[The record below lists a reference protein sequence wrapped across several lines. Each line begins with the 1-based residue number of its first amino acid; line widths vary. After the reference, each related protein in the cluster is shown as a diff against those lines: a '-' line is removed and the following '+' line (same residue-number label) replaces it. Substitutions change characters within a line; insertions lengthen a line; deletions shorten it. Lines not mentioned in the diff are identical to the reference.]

1 MKQVT
6 FTFKNGYQRKMLVAA
21 ADVLTKRGLGTYQ
34 TRDMADMPK
43 VQKEPEPVIHPEP
56 VQPTIDDGL
65 DQMDKAELHALAKE
79 RGLQLHHM
87 LGADK
92 VRAALR
98 GESQE

>member
-1 MKQVT
+1 MKRVT
-6 FTFKNGYQRKMLVAA
+6 FKFKNGYERKMLVAA
-21 ADVLTKRGLGTYQ
+21 ADVLTKRGLGTYE
-34 TRDMADMPK
+34 TRDMAFQPTEIK
-43 VQKEPEPVIHPEP
+43 EVEPES
-56 VQPTIDDGL
+56 DGL
-65 DQMDKAELHALAKE
+65 DDMEKAELHALAKE

>member
-1 MKQVT
+1 MLIEYRNGKRQELKDARAKYLIKIKRATQV
-6 FTFKNGYQRKMLVAA
+6 N
-21 ADVLTKRGLGTYQ
+21 DVYQ
-34 TRDMADMPK
+34 TRDMADQPK
-43 VQKEPEPVIHPEP
+43 VIKAPEVPVS
-56 VQPTIDDGL
+56 DGL
-65 DQMDKAELHALAKE
+65 DAMDKAQLHALAKE